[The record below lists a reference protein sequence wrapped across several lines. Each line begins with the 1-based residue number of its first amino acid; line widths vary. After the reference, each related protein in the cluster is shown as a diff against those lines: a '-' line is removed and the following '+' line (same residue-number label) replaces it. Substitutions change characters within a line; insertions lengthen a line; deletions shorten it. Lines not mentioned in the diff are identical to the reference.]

1 MLIINIKMYLYNQV
15 YQTLYII
22 IVVFHFNNIININIK
37 IYLTIKLII

>member
-22 IVVFHFNNIININIK
+22 IYIIIVVFHFNNIININIK
-37 IYLTIKLII
+37 M